1 MESPSK
7 VSVMLATEI
16 NGNLTMGDLK
26 NVTYEAHGFPMR
38 YHVHANINH
47 FTPTSFFA
55 TVYLILEK

>member
-1 MESPSK
+1 M
-7 VSVMLATEI
+7 A
-16 NGNLTMGDLK
+16 DLK

-38 YHVHANINH
+38 YLMHANINH